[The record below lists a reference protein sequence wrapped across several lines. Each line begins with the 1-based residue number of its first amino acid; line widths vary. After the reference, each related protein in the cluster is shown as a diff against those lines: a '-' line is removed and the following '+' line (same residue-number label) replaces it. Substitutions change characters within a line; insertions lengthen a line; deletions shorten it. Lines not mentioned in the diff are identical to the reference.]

1 MNVKNIERNG
11 NKATIVVEIDKE
23 LMESGVNKA
32 YMKARK
38 QIMVPGFR
46 KGKAPRKMIEAMY
59 GAHVF
64 YEDGLEEIF
73 PEVYQFA
80 VLDQGVKAIGRPSL
94 EDMQISEDN
103 LVSLTLSTEVY
114 PEVTLGQ
121 YKGLEIEKAAAEVT
135 DAQVQ
140 AELDRMAQNVASS
153 ETVERAAEMGDT
165 ANIDFEGFD
174 NGVAFEGGKGEGF
187 DLKLGSGQFVPG
199 FEEQVVGMTAGEEKD
214 INITFPEDYKAD
226 LAGKAVVF
234 HVKLNKVTVT
244 TLPELDDEFAKDVS
258 EFETLEELK
267 ADIRAKALENAE
279 KQLQSAF
286 ENAAV
291 EKAAEM
297 GDTANIDFEGFDNG
311 VPFDGGKGDN
321 FDLKLGSGQFV
332 PGFEEQ
338 VVGMTAG
345 EEKDIN
351 ITFPENYT
359 AELAGKAVVFHVKLN
374 KVTVTTVPALD
385 DEFAKDVSEFETLEE
400 LKADIRAKAL
410 ENAEKQAKTAFE
422 NAAVEK
428 AAELTTVDMPKA
440 LIESELDNQMER
452 FAYQLQMSGYSME
465 QYAKMMGGDVST
477 MRNAFRPAAEKQ
489 AKINVTLAK
498 IVEVEG
504 ITVSDEDMNAEFEAL
519 AKQYELEVEKVKEM
533 VEAEEVKASLE
544 NRKVVKLIVDSA
556 TAVAPKAE

>member
-1 MNVKNIERNG
+1 MNVKSIEKNG
-11 NKATIVVEIDKE
+11 NQATIVVEIDKE
-23 LMESGVNKA
+23 LMEKGVNAA

-38 QIMVPGFR
+38 QIMIPGFR

-80 VLDQGVKAIGRPSL
+80 VIGQDVKAIGRPSL
-94 EDMQISEDN
+94 TDMDINEESI
-103 LVSLTLSTEVY
+103 VTLTLTTEVY

-121 YKGLEIEKAAAEVT
+121 YKGLEIEQAPVDVS
-135 DAQVQ
+135 DAQVE
-140 AELDRMAQNVASS
+140 AELNRMAQNVAST
-153 ETVERAAEMGDT
+153 EV
-165 ANIDFEGFD
+165 
-174 NGVAFEGGKGEGF
+174 
-187 DLKLGSGQFVPG
+187 
-199 FEEQVVGMTAGEEKD
+199 
-214 INITFPEDYKAD
+214 
-226 LAGKAVVF
+226 
-234 HVKLNKVTVT
+234 
-244 TLPELDDEFAKDVS
+244 
-258 EFETLEELK
+258 
-267 ADIRAKALENAE
+267 
-279 KQLQSAF
+279 
-286 ENAAV
+286 V

-311 VPFDGGKGDN
+311 VAFDGGKGDN

-359 AELAGKAVVFHVKLN
+359 PELAGKPVVFHVKLN
-374 KVTVTTVPALD
+374 KVTVTNVPALD

-410 ENAEKQAKTAFE
+410 ETAEKNAKSTFE

-428 AAELTTVDMPKA
+428 AAENTTVEMPTA

-465 QYAKMMGGDVST
+465 AYAKMMGGDVST
-477 MRNAFRPAAEKQ
+477 IRNAFRPSAEKQ

-504 ITVSDEDMNAEFEAL
+504 ITVSEDEMNEEYEAL
-519 AKQYELEVEKVKEM
+519 AKQYELEVGKVKEM
-533 VEAEEVKASLE
+533 VPAEEVKASLE
-544 NRKVVKLIVDSA
+544 NRKVVKVIVDSA
-556 TAVAPKAE
+556 VAVAPKAE